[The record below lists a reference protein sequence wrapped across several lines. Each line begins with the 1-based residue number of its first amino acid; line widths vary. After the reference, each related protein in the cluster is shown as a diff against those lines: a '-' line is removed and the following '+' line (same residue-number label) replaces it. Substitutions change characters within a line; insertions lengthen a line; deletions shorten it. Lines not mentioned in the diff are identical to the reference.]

1 MCRYKSKDN
10 PVTSSFFNGTLSL
23 LVDAARSSA
32 SEARRSKAY
41 FISGENRKTC
51 DTVPHPSQSQLPSID
66 EVKSGVAASVLR
78 TSHNL
83 DKSEG
88 IVRDDDGRAQYHYAL
103 VDFAATYVSGE
114 LRAATDVLD
123 TRWISLSELKQYPM
137 SRKAREII
145 RQSFKHAAPRAE

>member
-1 MCRYKSKDN
+1 MTDSRKYPARPIPGVGVVVRKEDRVLIIQRGN
-10 PVTSSFFNGTLSL
+10 APGRGEWGLPGGALEIGETWR
-23 LVDAARSSA
+23 DAAVR
-32 SEARRSKAY
+32 
-41 FISGENRKTC
+41 
-51 DTVPHPSQSQLPSID
+51 
-66 EVKSGVAASVLR
+66 EVREECGIEIALGDI
-78 TSHNL
+78 L
-83 DKSEG
+83 DAVDI

-114 LRAATDVLD
+114 LRAATDVSD